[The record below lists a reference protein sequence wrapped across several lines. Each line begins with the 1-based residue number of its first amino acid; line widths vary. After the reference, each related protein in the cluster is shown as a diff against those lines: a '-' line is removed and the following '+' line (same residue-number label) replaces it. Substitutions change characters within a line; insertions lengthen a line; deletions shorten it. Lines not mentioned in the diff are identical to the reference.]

1 MSGRPRRRAG
11 KTRSPELMLI
21 CLCFLLGSAVGCVF
35 AARLSGEEG
44 ETLVHALS
52 PYLSAARQGACPTP
66 SLLETI
72 WQTVRWPALALLCS
86 FTVAGWVGVP
96 VLLAARGFFLT
107 FAVTVFARF
116 FGEQGGLIALVL
128 LGGGALLGVPVL
140 FVLGMQALERCRSHR
155 GRRGVSRGVFF
166 RRCGLCAAVLAV
178 CVIWERCFLPRV
190 LPLLV
195 LAV

>member
-44 ETLVHALS
+44 ERLGQALS

-155 GRRGVSRGVFF
+155 GRRGVSRGVFL